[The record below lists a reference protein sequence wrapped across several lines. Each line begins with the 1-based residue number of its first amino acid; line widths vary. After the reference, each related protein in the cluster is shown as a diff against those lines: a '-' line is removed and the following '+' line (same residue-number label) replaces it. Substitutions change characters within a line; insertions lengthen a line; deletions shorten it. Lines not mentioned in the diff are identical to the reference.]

1 LAWHKNQSV
10 SDDLANDNRMR
21 GLWRMTEA
29 DEMVELILIQNVQLL
44 PREDEVV
51 WRWTSH
57 GAYTVKS
64 ASLLLVN
71 PGLAMDSP

>member
-1 LAWHKNQSV
+1 
-10 SDDLANDNRMR
+10 
-21 GLWRMTEA
+21 MTEA

-71 PGLAMDSP
+71 RSWSGDGLPMKPILPSLPRFC